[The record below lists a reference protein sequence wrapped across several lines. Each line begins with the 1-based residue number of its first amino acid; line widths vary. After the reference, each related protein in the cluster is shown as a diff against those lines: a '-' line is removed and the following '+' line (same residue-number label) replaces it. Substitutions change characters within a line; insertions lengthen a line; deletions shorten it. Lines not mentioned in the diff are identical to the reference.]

1 VIGDIWDE
9 DFDEAMEAELNK
21 ISQTAMSSGKT
32 IYAELTTRELCDKI
46 AEVGLR
52 RQLEEEEPKVSI
64 TNEQRVAKAREAL
77 KNFKE
82 KVREVE
88 TQLEY
93 DKRVHLECLNC
104 THYDVYSSYC
114 RNPVLL
120 SMNRHGTL
128 QGGIAY
134 QRMRADQNSEG
145 ICGPDAILWEKLTLR
160 DRLLGNWSG
169 PKIFTMII
177 LLIIL
182 GFLLSIGLF
191 PEHVVK

>member
-1 VIGDIWDE
+1 VIGDVWDE

-32 IYAELTTRELCDKI
+32 TYAELTTRELCDKI

-104 THYDVYSSYC
+104 THYDVNDTYC
-114 RNPVLL
+114 RNPVLMT
-120 SMNRHGTL
+120 MNQHGNL
-128 QGGIAY
+128 QGGRWY
-134 QRMRADQNSEG
+134 KDMRADESSYG
-145 ICGPDAILWEKLTLR
+145 ICGPDAILWEKLSLR

-169 PKIFTMII
+169 PKIFVMLVLTG
-177 LLIIL
+177 LV
-182 GFLLSIGLF
+182 FLLLMMGFF
-191 PEHVVK
+191 PAEVVK